1 MEKTMGA
8 KSLKPSAASLYD
20 EDFAAW
26 TSETARQLRA
36 GRFAEIDIEHV
47 AEEIEDMGKSEK
59 RELLGRL
66 TVLVTHLL
74 KWKWQADKR
83 TASWQSTMATQPA
96 EIQRL
101 LRQSPS
107 LSGVIAASVADVYP
121 DAVESASIET
131 GLPAPTFPEKCPF
144 SVDEILQRGFFPA

>member
-1 MEKTMGA
+1 MGA
-8 KSLKPSAASLYD
+8 KSPKPSLASLYD
-20 EDFAAW
+20 DDFAAW
-26 TSETARQLRA
+26 ASETARQLRA
-36 GRFAEIDIEHV
+36 GRFSEIDVEHV

-66 TVLVTHLL
+66 TVLVMHLL

-83 TASWQSTMATQPA
+83 TTSWQSTMATQRA
-96 EIQRL
+96 ELHRL

-107 LSGVIAASVADVYP
+107 LKSAIAASVEDIYP

-131 GLPAPTFPEKCPF
+131 GLPAQTFPAGCPF
-144 SVDEILQRGFFPA
+144 SVDQILERTFFPS